1 MSLIDM
7 YVQEVAKRLPEKNRE
22 DITLELR
29 STIEDM
35 LPDDYD
41 DYNED
46 DVKSVL
52 EKLGSP
58 VSLANGYLDRPMHL
72 IGPRYFDVYTT
83 LLKMIIPIAAVIA
96 LIAMVA
102 ENFIGYTGDQAVLDV
117 ILKLIGKGI
126 GEIVEVGLHVFFWL
140 TLVFAVLERTDKEKD
155 PHPLTTSLK
164 KWTPDDLKNISY
176 IPKKKAISK
185 FEVFGGLM
193 WTAIWATLYF
203 YANHLV
209 GVYNSTENGLK
220 FIAPTFNQDVLLQ
233 YWPIILVMIVF
244 EVAISLYKLVQGQWT
259 KRLAIGNGIL
269 QVVGTIV
276 FIVIVVNP
284 HIFNEGFIT
293 YLANVFTISL
303 EGFKTR
309 LVGGGIIIYTLSA
322 AINIFDGFRKSSIR
336 MWK

>member
-1 MSLIDM
+1 MNLIDL
-7 YVQEVAKRLPEKNRE
+7 YIQEVAKRLPEKNRE

-29 STIEDM
+29 STIDDM
-35 LPDDYD
+35 LPE
-41 DYNED
+41 DYNEK

-96 LIAMVA
+96 LISMVA
-102 ENFIGYTGDQAVLDV
+102 ENFIGYSGDQAVLNV
-117 ILKLIGKGI
+117 IFQLIGKGI
-126 GEIVEVGLHVFFWL
+126 GEIFEVGLHVFFWL
-140 TLVFAVLERTDKEKD
+140 TLVFVILERTDTDKGIE
-155 PHPLTTSLK
+155 PLTTSLK

-193 WTAIWATLYF
+193 WTAVWATLYF

-209 GVYNSTENGLK
+209 GVYNGTANGLK
-220 FIAPTFNQDVLLQ
+220 FVSPTFNQDVLLQ
-233 YWPIILVMIVF
+233 YWPIVVIMIVF
-244 EVAISLYKLVQGQWT
+244 EICISLYKLVQGQWT
-259 KRLAIGNGIL
+259 QRLAIGNAIL
-269 QVVGTIV
+269 QIAGTIV

-284 HIFNEGFIT
+284 HVFNAGFIT
-293 YLANVFTISL
+293 YLANAFTISL
-303 EGFKTR
+303 EGFKTW
-309 LVGGGIIIYTLSA
+309 LVGGGIVIYTLSA
-322 AINIFDGFRKSSIR
+322 AINIFDGFRKASIR
-336 MWK
+336 M

>member
-1 MSLIDM
+1 MNLIDI
-7 YVQEVAKRLPEKNRE
+7 YVEEVAKRLPEKNRE
-22 DITLELR
+22 DIILELR

-35 LPDDYD
+35 LPT

-46 DVKSVL
+46 DEKRVL

-58 VSLANGYLDRPMHL
+58 VSLANGYLDRPMYL

-102 ENFIGYTGDQAVLDV
+102 ENFVGYDGEQAVLNV
-117 ILKLIGKGI
+117 ILNLIGKGI
-126 GEIVEVGLHVFFWL
+126 GEIIEVGLHVFFWL
-140 TLVFAVLERTDKEKD
+140 TLVFAILERTDKDKGTE
-155 PHPLTTSLK
+155 PLTTSLK

-209 GVYNSTENGLK
+209 GVYSSTGSGLK
-220 FIAPTFNQDVLLQ
+220 FVAPTFNQDVLLQ
-233 YWPIILVMIVF
+233 YWLIVVMIIVF
-244 EVAISLYKLVQGQWT
+244 EIAISLYKLVQGQWT
-259 KRLAIGNGIL
+259 KRLAIGNTIL
-269 QVVGTIV
+269 QIAGTIV
-276 FIVIVVNP
+276 FIIIVVNP
-284 HIFNEGFIT
+284 HIFTDGFIT
-293 YLANVFTISL
+293 FVANVFTISL
-303 EGFKTR
+303 EELKKW
-309 LVGGGIIIYTLSA
+309 LIGGGILIYVLSA
-322 AINIFDGFRKSSIR
+322 ALNIYVGFRKASVR
-336 MWK
+336 VTNR

>member
-1 MSLIDM
+1 MNLIDI
-7 YVQEVAKRLPEKNRE
+7 YVEEVAKRLPEKNRE
-22 DITLELR
+22 DIILELR

-35 LPDDYD
+35 LPT

-46 DVKSVL
+46 DEKRVL

-58 VSLANGYLDRPMHL
+58 VSLANGYLDRPMYL

-102 ENFIGYTGDQAVLDV
+102 ENFVGYDGEQAVLNV
-117 ILKLIGKGI
+117 ILNLIGKGI
-126 GEIVEVGLHVFFWL
+126 GEIIEVGLHVFFWL
-140 TLVFAVLERTDKEKD
+140 TLVFAILERTDKDKGTE
-155 PHPLTTSLK
+155 PLTTSLK

-209 GVYNSTENGLK
+209 GVYSSTGSGLK
-220 FIAPTFNQDVLLQ
+220 FVAPTFNQDVLLQ
-233 YWPIILVMIVF
+233 YWLIVVMIIVF
-244 EVAISLYKLVQGQWT
+244 EIAISLYKLVQGQWT
-259 KRLAIGNGIL
+259 KRLAIGNTIL
-269 QVVGTIV
+269 QIAGTIV
-276 FIVIVVNP
+276 FIIIVVNP
-284 HIFNEGFIT
+284 DIFTDGFIT
-293 YLANVFTISL
+293 FVANVFTISL
-303 EGFKTR
+303 EEIKKW
-309 LVGGGIIIYTLSA
+309 LIGGGILIYVLSA
-322 AINIFDGFRKSSIR
+322 ALNIYDGFRKASVR
-336 MWK
+336 VTNR

>member
-7 YVQEVAKRLPEKNRE
+7 YVEEVAKRLPEKNRE

-35 LPDDYD
+35 LPDE
-41 DYNED
+41 YNEE

-52 EKLGSP
+52 GKLGSP

-96 LIAMVA
+96 LISMVA
-102 ENFIGYTGDQAVLDV
+102 ENFIGYTGDQAVLNV
-117 ILKLIGKGI
+117 ILQLIGKGI
-126 GEIVEVGLHVFFWL
+126 GEIIEVGLHVFFWL
-140 TLVFAVLERTDKEKD
+140 TLVFAVIERTDKEKD
-155 PHPLTTSLK
+155 PQPLTTSLK

-209 GVYNSTENGLK
+209 GIYHGTESGLK
-220 FIAPTFNQDVLLQ
+220 FVAPTFNQDVLLQ
-233 YWPIILVMIVF
+233 YWPIVVIMIVF
-244 EVAISLYKLVQGQWT
+244 EIGISLYKLVQGQWT
-259 KRLAIGNGIL
+259 KKLAIWNGIL
-269 QVVGTIV
+269 QIGGTIV

-284 HIFNEGFIT
+284 HLFNEGFIT
-293 YLANVFTISL
+293 YVANVFTTSP
-303 EGFKTR
+303 EEFKKW
-309 LVGGGIIIYTLSA
+309 LIGGGIIISIISA
-322 AINIFDGFRKSSIR
+322 VLNAIDGFRKSRIR
-336 MWK
+336 L

>member
-1 MSLIDM
+1 MSLSLIDM

-29 STIEDM
+29 STIEDI
-35 LPDDYD
+35 LPD

-102 ENFIGYTGDQAVLDV
+102 ENFIGYTGNQAVLDV

-176 IPKKKAISK
+176 SPKKKAISK

-209 GVYNSTENGLK
+209 GVYNGTENGLK

-233 YWPIILVMIVF
+233 YWPIILVVIVF

-284 HIFNEGFIT
+284 YIFNEGFIT
-293 YLANVFTISL
+293 YLANVFTISP
-303 EGFKTR
+303 EGFKTW

>member
-1 MSLIDM
+1 MNLIDI
-7 YVQEVAKRLPEKNRE
+7 YVEEVAKRLPEKNRE
-22 DITLELR
+22 DIILELR

-35 LPDDYD
+35 LPT

-46 DVKSVL
+46 DEKRVL

-58 VSLANGYLDRPMHL
+58 VSLANGYLDRPMYL

-102 ENFIGYTGDQAVLDV
+102 ENFVGYDGEQAVLNV
-117 ILKLIGKGI
+117 ILNLIGKGI
-126 GEIVEVGLHVFFWL
+126 GEIIEVGLHVFFWL
-140 TLVFAVLERTDKEKD
+140 TLVFAILERTDKDKGTE
-155 PHPLTTSLK
+155 PLTTSLK

-209 GVYNSTENGLK
+209 GVYSSTGSGLK
-220 FIAPTFNQDVLLQ
+220 FVAPTFNQDVLLQ
-233 YWPIILVMIVF
+233 YWLIVVMIIVF
-244 EVAISLYKLVQGQWT
+244 EIAISLYKLVQGQWT
-259 KRLAIGNGIL
+259 KRLAIGNTIL
-269 QVVGTIV
+269 QIAGTIV
-276 FIVIVVNP
+276 FIIIVVNP
-284 HIFNEGFIT
+284 HIFTDGFIT
-293 YLANVFTISL
+293 FVANVFTISL
-303 EGFKTR
+303 EELKKW
-309 LVGGGIIIYTLSA
+309 LIGGGILIYVLSA
-322 AINIFDGFRKSSIR
+322 ALNIYDGFRKASVR
-336 MWK
+336 VTNK